1 MSQSGLPLRPGARHG
16 LRAPLF
22 LLRYPF
28 VALNRRT
35 APIHY
40 KGMEDGR
47 AFFLTVGT
55 TWPASGLPLHTD
67 ADILIAAATLLK
79 DALDDGKPLPNPI
92 RITPLRLL
100 RMLGRPVG
108 GSQRAQLEAALT
120 RLSNTSVNTDLW
132 PAAGTLFSLIE
143 RVERPDGPRGPY
155 KLHLPEFLLEEVRR
169 ERIFSFAP
177 AALRLHGLERCLYG
191 WARAYAGGKAYDS
204 WRIELRDAHNRAC
217 VPPPYADPR
226 RRGAALR
233 QFKAALLQIAA
244 ADRLPEF
251 RLTLEPRG
259 KRLDLVLTRKTPV
272 AGTSAD
278 TSPVLA
284 SAPIDT
290 SADGLPDDPDDPC
303 GRPCLDLD

>member
-1 MSQSGLPLRPGARHG
+1 MSHSVRPPRPGARTG

-28 VALNRRT
+28 VALGRRT
-35 APIHY
+35 TPILFM
-40 KGMEDGR
+40 GTEGGR

-55 TWPASGLPLHTD
+55 TSPASSLPLHTD
-67 ADILIAAATLLK
+67 ADILIAATTLLK
-79 DALDDGKPLPNPI
+79 DVLDDGQPLPNPI
-92 RITPLRLL
+92 TIMPLTLL
-100 RMLGRPVG
+100 RMLARPTG

-120 RLSNTSVNTDLW
+120 RLTNTSVNTDIW
-132 PAAGTLFSLIE
+132 PVGGTLFSLIE
-143 RVERPDGPRGPY
+143 RVERPDGPHGPY
-155 KLHLPEFLLEEVRR
+155 ELYLPEFLLEEVRR
-169 ERIFSFAP
+169 ARIFSFAP

-191 WARAYAGGKAYDS
+191 WARVYAGGKAFDS

-217 VPPPYADPR
+217 APPPYADPR

-259 KRLDLVLTRKTPV
+259 KRLDLVLTRKTSV

-278 TSPVLA
+278 MSPAPGFVIEA
-284 SAPIDT
+284 SAVPP
-290 SADGLPDDPDDPC
+290 PDDLDDPC
-303 GRPCLDLD
+303 SRPCLDLD